1 MLKQYA
7 AYFTAF
13 MLDNLKD
20 LDNIEK
26 IVLYGSVAKE
36 EETKESDVDL
46 FIEIKKRSKRLEKE
60 IRLLEND
67 FYNSREASLFKLKGI
82 QNKFS
87 IKIGILSE
95 WKELYRSIASTGI
108 VLFGPYEA
116 TAFPSCLKQHMIIFW
131 NKIGKNRGAF
141 LNKLY

>member
-36 EETKESDVDL
+36 EDTKESDVDI

-60 IRLLEND
+60 IRLLENN

-116 TAFPSCLKQHMIIFW
+116 TALPSGVKHSMIIFRHIL
-131 NKIGKNRGAF
+131 KVCLHKLF
-141 LNKLY
+141 LLI